1 MTRHRLLA
9 TTACGLAMLASA
21 ARAAD
26 APSSTVSEVVVTA
39 DRAGLL
45 EQRPNATALG
55 LVKPLIDTP
64 RSASLIS
71 DITIQRYGVRTI
83 NDLVAVSPSS
93 YTASFYGVAGSL
105 DVRGTLADNYFEG
118 FRLIQ
123 NAGTYTTP
131 IGDAA
136 RIDIVRGPPSPIYG
150 PGKVGGFLNF
160 TPKSVKLEGLTR
172 PGGELAVT
180 LGSYDAKVVTGQVG
194 APVTL
199 GRADGGI
206 YIYGEADDSGS
217 FYRGIHPKKQ
227 TGEVSVNYDLPDGWR
242 FSGDALL
249 FHSTGD

>member
-131 IGDAA
+131 IGA
-136 RIDIVRGPPSPIYG
+136 RSPS
-150 PGKVGGFLNF
+150 
-160 TPKSVKLEGLTR
+160 
-172 PGGELAVT
+172 
-180 LGSYDAKVVTGQVG
+180 
-194 APVTL
+194 
-199 GRADGGI
+199 
-206 YIYGEADDSGS
+206 
-217 FYRGIHPKKQ
+217 
-227 TGEVSVNYDLPDGWR
+227 WR
-242 FSGDALL
+242 
-249 FHSTGD
+249 